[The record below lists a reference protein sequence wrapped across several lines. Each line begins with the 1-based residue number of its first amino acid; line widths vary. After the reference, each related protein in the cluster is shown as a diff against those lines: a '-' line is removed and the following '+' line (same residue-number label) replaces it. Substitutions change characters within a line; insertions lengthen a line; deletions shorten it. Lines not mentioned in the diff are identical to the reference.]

1 MIEIAVEHAQGDF
14 TIAADIRASGR
25 VLALCGP
32 SGAGKTTLLDVIAGL
47 RRPRRGRI
55 AIDEAVFLDTARG
68 DRRSRALA
76 PDRLCLSGARAC
88 FRTSASRT
96 T

>member
-14 TIAADIRASGR
+14 AIAADIRASGR

-47 RRPRRGRI
+47 RRPRRSRI
-55 AIDEAVFLDTARG
+55 AVDEATFLDTT
-68 DRRSRALA
+68 RRLDVPRAPA
-76 PDRLCLSGARAC
+76 PHRLCLPGAAPVSAPQRRA
-88 FRTSASRT
+88 
-96 T
+96 